1 MLLAEKELD
10 NIRLEMSQVQR
21 EAYER
26 DQTLT
31 EQLRDMT
38 AKKDEIEE
46 ELTRYE
52 NQDRVIREKCDQLES
67 KGAKLQQQVD
77 Q

>member
-1 MLLAEKELD
+1 MQNQDSSETVKRLLLAEKELD

-31 EQLRDMT
+31 KQLRDMT

-52 NQDRVIREKCDQLES
+52 N
-67 KGAKLQQQVD
+67 
-77 Q
+77 

>member
-1 MLLAEKELD
+1 MQNQDSSDTVKRLLLAEKELD

-31 EQLRDMT
+31 KQLRDMT

-52 NQDRVIREKCDQLES
+52 N
-67 KGAKLQQQVD
+67 
-77 Q
+77 

>member
-31 EQLRDMT
+31 KQLRDMT

-52 NQDRVIREKCDQLES
+52 N
-67 KGAKLQQQVD
+67 
-77 Q
+77 